1 MGDLAAAA
9 GLGGGADAQKKLAKM
24 MEKGEIGIDI
34 LLKFIEIVKKKA
46 IDTGAYS
53 ARVNSIQASES
64 RMNDAFTYFS
74 DSLVVQLDESIKS
87 SFSGVT
93 NLLEKVTV
101 WFDQQNK
108 IQKETGE
115 VGTFKTIMD
124 FLWQGVKEFG
134 SLLVLAAEGVVEIL
148 SLIPGLGIK
157 QRMQGYL
164 ARKQMEAGY
173 FEKMGAKTEKDK
185 WRIRLNGMQ
194 GFNEYAKEQMYL
206 GDPLNTEKDLPGFLK
221 GVGMAPL
228 FSPADMSMIGGGN
241 LAVQSRLSSL
251 ANIAPQLRSLV
262 EALTSGTKQ
271 PTPTTVAPV
280 FNITGFT
287 DPFAISTAVEDKMN
301 QLLIYPR

>member
-9 GLGGGADAQKKLAKM
+9 GLGGGADAQKKLVKM

-53 ARVNSIQASES
+53 ARINSIQAAES

-74 DSLVVQLDESIKS
+74 DSLIVQLDESIKS

-93 NLLEKVTV
+93 KLFEKMTAY
-101 WFDQQNK
+101 FDEQNR

-115 VGTFKTIMD
+115 VGTFKTVMD

-134 SLLVLAAEGVVEIL
+134 SLLVFAAESVAEVL
-148 SLIPGLGIK
+148 SWLPLPGAK
-157 QRMQGYL
+157 AAMQEYL
-164 ARKQMEAGY
+164 ARKQIEAGY
-173 FEKMGAKTEKDK
+173 FEKMGAKTEKDQ
-185 WRIRLNGMQ
+185 WGIRLAGMQ

-206 GDPLNTEKDLPGFLK
+206 GDPFNTEKDLPGFLK
-221 GVGMAPL
+221 GVGMAPV
-228 FSPADMSMIGGGN
+228 FSPADMSMIGGAN
-241 LAVQSRLSSL
+241 LVVQSQLSSL

-262 EALTSGTKQ
+262 DAFTSGTKQ
-271 PTPTTVAPV
+271 QTPTTVAPV

>member
-1 MGDLAAAA
+1 MSGLAQAE
-9 GLGGGADAQKKLAKM
+9 GLSGPGAQKELRKR
-24 MEKGEIGIDI
+24 MEKGEIGIDTLI
-34 LLKFIEIVKKKA
+34 KFTNIMKEKA
-46 IDTGAYS
+46 IATGAYGDRIS
-53 ARVNSIQASES
+53 SIQAAET
-64 RMNDAFTYFS
+64 RMNNAFSYFS

-115 VGTFKTIMD
+115 IGTFKTVMD

-157 QRMQGYL
+157 QQMQGYL

-173 FEKMGAKTEKDK
+173 FEKMGAKTEKDQ
-185 WRIRLNGMQ
+185 WRIRLNGME
-194 GFNEYAKEQMYL
+194 GFDQYAKEQMYMA
-206 GDPLNTEKDLPGFLK
+206 DAFNTGADTPNFLK
-221 GVGMAPL
+221 RVGMAPI
-228 FSPADMSMIGGGN
+228 FSPEDMSMIGGGR
-241 LAVQSRLSSL
+241 LVAQSQLSALSD
-251 ANIAPQLRSLV
+251 IAPQLRSLV
-262 EALTSGTKQ
+262 EAFTSGTKQ